1 MSGEAVLAA
10 YLDACEEELL
20 AFKPGNVSVR
30 SDGHDMSVEDFR
42 RSAAASGPPLCDSR
56 LGLGERIFRAVE
68 ATRAAV
74 GCNTN
79 LGIVLLAAP
88 LIRAFEARG
97 TGESLWQSLDRV
109 LAATTVAD
117 ADWVYQAIRL
127 AQPGGLGEAPE
138 QDVRDAP
145 AVTLLEAM
153 RLAEGRDR
161 VAWQYTHSFE
171 DITRIAIPRYH
182 SALSRWGNGEWP
194 AVWVFAGLLRK
205 IPDSHIERK
214 YGTRFSGMVADR
226 MAIIEE
232 ALSDSDDPA
241 EVLGLLRN
249 VDREFK
255 SLGINPG
262 TTADLTVACSLAVRL
277 EILGTQ

>member
-1 MSGEAVLAA
+1 
-10 YLDACEEELL
+10 
-20 AFKPGNVSVR
+20 
-30 SDGHDMSVEDFR
+30 
-42 RSAAASGPPLCDSR
+42 
-56 LGLGERIFRAVE
+56 
-68 ATRAAV
+68 
-74 GCNTN
+74 
-79 LGIVLLAAP
+79 
-88 LIRAFEARG
+88 
-97 TGESLWQSLDRV
+97 
-109 LAATTVAD
+109 
-117 ADWVYQAIRL
+117 
-127 AQPGGLGEAPE
+127 
-138 QDVRDAP
+138 
-145 AVTLLEAM
+145 
-153 RLAEGRDR
+153 
-161 VAWQYTHSFE
+161 
-171 DITRIAIPRYH
+171 
-182 SALSRWGNGEWP
+182 
-194 AVWVFAGLLRK
+194 VFAGLLRK